1 MLATRKLRLKFIFIL
16 RHYAAEWMSAL
27 RNGMRNNCLF
37 GTYRAS
43 STRNYSS
50 PMSSEYPAT
59 IRIDNDAGRIAF
71 LSSRGSRFERVDE
84 FELGGAPRGVDVM
97 STNSDG
103 PVPSTLFADEN
114 LPRSKV

>member
-71 LSSRGSRFERVDE
+71 LSPRGSRFESPSATINQMLSSAPQTSARRRV
-84 FELGGAPRGVDVM
+84 
-97 STNSDG
+97 
-103 PVPSTLFADEN
+103 
-114 LPRSKV
+114 